1 MTSQERRE
9 RQLKVLA
16 HRNDAMVAKLKFEGV
31 PLDLMDRQELLAT
44 ICYMYQQVLDVGNS
58 LRRNTDK

>member
-1 MTSQERRE
+1 MTSQERTE

-16 HRNDAMVAKLKFEGV
+16 HRNDAVVAKTKFEGV

-44 ICYMYQQVLDVGNS
+44 ICYMYQQVLAIGDR
-58 LRRNTDK
+58 LRRTT